1 MLAGPQRRDTAVLQK
16 QGGSFSCT
24 HREKSQDLLSLNRK
38 KKKKTAKWG
47 IALFKNK
54 YLFVGLPLSPVVKT
68 AFQCRRCGFNLYSGN
83 YDPPGCTV
91 QPKKMY
97 LFEYTHV
104 KTHDPGSSVA
114 PVWQN
119 RVVSWAESQGQT
131 SQHAPLKLLVYE
143 SCKTLH
149 GKKINA

>member
-1 MLAGPQRRDTAVLQK
+1 MHSQGEIPRSTIAK
-16 QGGSFSCT
+16 Q
-24 HREKSQDLLSLNRK
+24 

-54 YLFVGLPLSPVVKT
+54 YLFAGLPLSPVVKT

-91 QPKKMY
+91 QPKKVY

-114 PVWQN
+114 PCGRTGWSAGQ
-119 RVVSWAESQGQT
+119 SQGQT

-143 SCKTLH
+143 SCKDITW
-149 GKKINA
+149 